1 MDRIF
6 MLQNFVALGTLT
18 TLEIVLGIDN
28 ILFLSILAGKLPKE
42 QEPLARRLG
51 LAAAL
56 VTRIL
61 LLLSLSWAIHLTKPL
76 FTMLSLSISG
86 RDIILVSGGVFLLL
100 KSTSEIDKPLD
111 AEAQISTPAASPS
124 FAGVIIQIALLDIV
138 FSLDSVITAV
148 GMAQQLWVMIA
159 AVITAV
165 GIMMFASGPISRFVN
180 RQPMVKLLALSMLIL
195 IGITLIIEAVHLSIP
210 KGYVY
215 FAMGLSIFVEF
226 LYLRRHALAQPV
238 SLFSR

>member
-1 MDRIF
+1 

-111 AEAQISTPAASPS
+111 AEAQIPTPAASPS

>member
-1 MDRIF
+1 

-56 VTRIL
+56 VARIL